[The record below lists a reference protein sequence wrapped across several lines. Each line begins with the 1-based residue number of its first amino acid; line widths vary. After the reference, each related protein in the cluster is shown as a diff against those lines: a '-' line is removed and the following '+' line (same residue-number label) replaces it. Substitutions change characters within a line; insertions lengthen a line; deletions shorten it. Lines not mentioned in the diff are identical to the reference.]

1 MTSKQFSSVARIDIG
16 PLLPK
21 TIATTEPIRRNL
33 TRARRSV
40 DQLRRILDKIS
51 VSLKELESRDELE
64 NFEIQDLMGQFNEA
78 EALASKVLKKRD
90 DTANSVIG
98 KT

>member
-1 MTSKQFSSVARIDIG
+1 
-16 PLLPK
+16 
-21 TIATTEPIRRNL
+21 
-33 TRARRSV
+33 
-40 DQLRRILDKIS
+40 
-51 VSLKELESRDELE
+51 
-64 NFEIQDLMGQFNEA
+64 MGQFNEA